1 MIPKTSIDVLPKDLH
16 KYMLDSK
23 YGLEYMY
30 VSDYKL
36 ITYLKTKEWE
46 YVPYLPL
53 IDIQYIRSIFAGAI
67 CD

>member
-1 MIPKTSIDVLPKDLH
+1 
-16 KYMLDSK
+16 
-23 YGLEYMY
+23 MY
-30 VSDYKL
+30 VSDCKL
-36 ITYLKTKEWE
+36 IKYLKTMEWE